1 MCLIF
6 VEKVKENALLWNSVL
21 IMTWGNYYW
30 FCFEAE
36 FGVEIEI

>member
-6 VEKVKENALLWNSVL
+6 VEKVKENALLIL
-21 IMTWGNYYW
+21 TWGNYYW